1 MHLQYYVLVILQHYK
16 YSLIYMKKTVLLFFI
31 GLSVYSQH
39 LHHQMISSQG
49 ASITLFNGVKVN
61 QTVGQQSVIGNY
73 NFSTTTVSQ
82 GFQKNLFAK
91 SDIFVLTD
99 KIKIIV
105 YPNPFVD
112 YLQIQFSKSL
122 NGPVSITIFDLLG
135 RLVFKDQKEVIN
147 NTINL
152 DNLQFPEN
160 EYLLKLS
167 GTNFNYST
175 QIIKSK

>member
-1 MHLQYYVLVILQHYK
+1 
-16 YSLIYMKKTVLLFFI
+16 MKKTVLLFFI
-31 GLSVYSQH
+31 GLSVYGQQ
-39 LHHQMISSQG
+39 LHHQMVSSQG
-49 ASITLFNGVKVN
+49 TSNLLSSGVKVN

-73 NFSTTTVSQ
+73 NFSTTVVSQ
-82 GFQKNLFAK
+82 GFQKNLLAK
-91 SDIFVLTD
+91 SDVLVLAD
-99 KIKIIV
+99 KINTIV

-112 YLQIQFSKSL
+112 HIQFQFSKSL
-122 NGPVSITIFDLLG
+122 NGLVSITIFDLLG
-135 RLVFKDQKEVIN
+135 RLVYKEQKEVIN

-160 EYLLKLS
+160 EYLVKLS

>member
-1 MHLQYYVLVILQHYK
+1 
-16 YSLIYMKKTVLLFFI
+16 MKKTVLLFFI
-31 GLSVYSQH
+31 GLSVYGQQ
-39 LHHQMISSQG
+39 LHHQMVSSQG
-49 ASITLFNGVKVN
+49 ASNTLSSGVKVN

-73 NFSTTTVSQ
+73 NVSTTVVSQ
-82 GFQKNLFAK
+82 GFQKNLLAK
-91 SDIFVLTD
+91 SDVFVLAD
-99 KIKIIV
+99 KINTIV

-112 YLQIQFSKSL
+112 HIQFQFSKSL
-122 NGPVSITIFDLLG
+122 NGLVSITIFDLLG
-135 RLVFKDQKEVIN
+135 RLVYKEQKEVIN

-160 EYLLKLS
+160 EYLVKLS

>member
-1 MHLQYYVLVILQHYK
+1 
-16 YSLIYMKKTVLLFFI
+16 MKKTVLLFFI
-31 GLSVYSQH
+31 GLSVYGQQ
-39 LHHQMISSQG
+39 LHHQMVSSQG
-49 ASITLFNGVKVN
+49 TSNTLSSGVKVN

-73 NFSTTTVSQ
+73 NFSTAVVSQ
-82 GFQKNLFAK
+82 GFQKNLLAK
-91 SDIFVLTD
+91 SDVLVLAD
-99 KIKIIV
+99 KINTIV

-112 YLQIQFSKSL
+112 HIQFQFSKSL
-122 NGPVSITIFDLLG
+122 NGLVSITIFDLLG
-135 RLVFKDQKEVIN
+135 RLVYKEQKEVIN

-160 EYLLKLS
+160 EYLVKLS